1 MRIVRVCS
9 EPEQRDLR
17 FQEMKEMLLEREYP
31 PGIIDAAIVKAR
43 AIPRDQALKGI
54 LRQDTNQR
62 PTFVVSFDPRLPSI
76 PNITKKHYRSMVT
89 QDRYLQT
96 VFPEPPL
103 IAFRRQKNIRETLI
117 RAKVPPPNTRENRRL
132 NVMKK
137 CGKCMF

>member
-1 MRIVRVCS
+1 
-9 EPEQRDLR
+9 
-17 FQEMKEMLLEREYP
+17 MKEILLEQEYP
-31 PGIIDAAIVKAR
+31 PRIIDAAIGKAR
-43 AIPRDQALKGI
+43 AIPRNQALKGI

-76 PNITKKHYRSMVT
+76 PNITQKHYRSMVT

-117 RAKVPPPNTRENRRL
+117 RAKVPPPNIRENRRL

-137 CGKCMF
+137 CGKCIICSYVLEKTL